1 MTMVDIEELYL
12 RKLCAEAGGNR
23 DDDDLLILISILL
36 ANDCIISNMS
46 LACRTS
52 NLIGQFEL
60 S

>member
-12 RKLCAEAGGNR
+12 RKLCAEAGGSRENVEF
-23 DDDDLLILISILL
+23 LIIISLLL
-36 ANDCIISNMS
+36 ANDFIISNMS